1 MPASDPPASGGAGGG
16 PGGWLPG
23 RAGVEAALDRIADRE
38 PELAAWVTLADRTA
52 LLAAAERAR
61 GRLAGLP
68 VGVKDIIDTADLP
81 TGYGSPRWAGHR
93 PAADAEVVRRLRAA
107 GAVVVG
113 KTVTTEFA
121 LFDPPRTGN
130 PHDPSRTPGGSS
142 SGSAAAVGAGMVP
155 LALGSQTVGS
165 VIRPASFCGV
175 WGFVP
180 SPGLVPRDGVH
191 PLSPTFDR
199 VGLLAA
205 SAQVLA
211 LALPTL
217 AAATLPPAQIGT
229 RPPRVALV
237 RATEWSA
244 ADTST
249 RRLVEAAAEQ
259 LQARELTL
267 PDEFAGLAEAHRT
280 VLGPEAALALRGEAA
295 SGAAPSVVATVR
307 EGEAVLGTDYLTALD
322 LIARCR
328 TRLAAAITDFDALLV
343 PAAVGEAPDRRSTG
357 DPVMNRVWTT
367 LGVPLLA
374 VPGLRGPTGLPVG
387 LQLVGRPD
395 RDLDLLAVGARAAS
409 TLLDHDRS

>member
-1 MPASDPPASGGAGGG
+1 MPASDPATLGGADGG

-23 RAGVEAALDRIADRE
+23 RGGVEAAFDRIADRE
-38 PELAAWVTLADRTA
+38 PDVAAWVTLAERTA
-52 LLAAAERAR
+52 VLDAADRAR
-61 GRLAGLP
+61 GPLAGLP

-81 TGYGSPRWAGHR
+81 TGYGSPRWVGHR

-107 GAVVVG
+107 GAVVLG

-121 LFDPPRTGN
+121 LFDPPQTAN

-191 PLSPTFDR
+191 PLSRTFDR
-199 VGLLAA
+199 VGLLAS
-205 SAQVLA
+205 SAQLIA
-211 LALPTL
+211 LALPVL
-217 AAATLPPAQIGT
+217 AAATLPPADFEN

-237 RATEWSA
+237 RAVEWSA
-244 ADTST
+244 ADAST
-249 RRLVEAAAEQ
+249 RRLVEAAAEA
-259 LQARELTL
+259 LQADELTL
-267 PDEFAGLAEAHRT
+267 NDEFAELAEAHRT
-280 VLGPEAALALRGEAA
+280 VLGPEAALALRGEVA
-295 SGAAPSVVATVR
+295 SGAGPSVLATVR
-307 EGEAVLGTDYLTALD
+307 DGEAVLGADYLAGLD
-322 LIARCR
+322 LIDRCR
-328 TRLAAAITDFDALLV
+328 TRLAATMSEYDALLV
-343 PAAVGEAPDRRSTG
+343 PAAVGEAPDRLTTG
-357 DPVMNRVWTT
+357 DPVMNRAWTA

-395 RDLDLLAVGARAAS
+395 RDLDLLAVGAHVAA
-409 TLLDHDRS
+409 TLLDEDRS

>member
-1 MPASDPPASGGAGGG
+1 M
-16 PGGWLPG
+16 
-23 RAGVEAALDRIADRE
+23 
-38 PELAAWVTLADRTA
+38 
-52 LLAAAERAR
+52 
-61 GRLAGLP
+61 AGLP

-81 TGYGSPRWAGHR
+81 TSYGSPRWAGHR

-107 GAVVVG
+107 GAVVLG

-130 PHDPSRTPGGSS
+130 PHDPTRTPGGSS

-175 WGFVP
+175 WGLVP
-180 SPGLVPRDGVH
+180 SPGLLPRDGVH

-211 LALPTL
+211 RALPAL
-217 AAATLPPAQIGT
+217 AAATLPPAHVGN

-237 RATEWSA
+237 RTGEWSA
-244 ADTST
+244 ADSST
-249 RRLVEAAAEQ
+249 QRLVEAAAER
-259 LQARELTL
+259 LRADEVTL
-267 PDEFAGLAEAHRT
+267 PDDFAGLAEAHRT
-280 VLGPEAALALRGEAA
+280 VLGPEAALALRAEVA
-295 SGAAPSVVATVR
+295 SGAAASVVATVR
-307 EGEAVLGTDYLTALD
+307 EGESVLGTDYLTALE
-322 LIARCR
+322 LITRCR
-328 TRLAAAITDFDALLV
+328 TRLAAATTGYDGLLV
-343 PAAVGEAPDRRSTG
+343 PAAVGEAPDRRTTG
-357 DPVMNRVWTT
+357 DPVMNRVWTA

-395 RDLDLLAVGARAAS
+395 RDLDLLAVGAHVA
-409 TLLDHDRS
+409 TTILDRDPS

>member
-1 MPASDPPASGGAGGG
+1 MPASDPPASGGAGSG

-38 PELAAWVTLADRTA
+38 PELAAWVTLTDRTA
-52 LLAAAERAR
+52 ALAAADRAR

-121 LFDPPRTGN
+121 LFDPPRTAN
-130 PHDPSRTPGGSS
+130 PHDASRTPGGSS

-211 LALPTL
+211 LALPAL
-217 AAATLPPAQIGT
+217 ATTAPPPARAGT
-229 RPPRVALV
+229 RPRVALV
-237 RATEWSA
+237 RAREWWA
-244 ADTST
+244 ADAST
-249 RRLVEAAAEQ
+249 RRLVEVAAER
-259 LQARELTL
+259 LHADELTL
-267 PDEFAGLAEAHRT
+267 PGEFAGLAEAHRT
-280 VLGPEAALALRGEAA
+280 VLGPEAALALGAEAA

-328 TRLAAAITDFDALLV
+328 TRLAAAMAGVDALLV

-357 DPVMNRVWTT
+357 DPVMNRMWTT

-387 LQLVGRPD
+387 LQLVGRPA
-395 RDLDLLAVGARAAS
+395 RDLDLLTIGAHVAA
-409 TLLDHDRS
+409 TLLDNDSL

>member
-1 MPASDPPASGGAGGG
+1 MAASDPTASGGAGGN

-23 RAGVEAALDRIADRE
+23 RAGVQAGLDRIADRE
-38 PELAAWVTLADRTA
+38 PELAAWVTLAEPTA
-52 LLAAAERAR
+52 VLDAADGAR
-61 GRLAGLP
+61 GPLAGLP

-180 SPGLVPRDGVH
+180 SPELVPRNGVR

-211 LALPTL
+211 RALPSL
-217 AAATLPPAQIGT
+217 ATATLTRPQAQNG
-229 RPPRVALV
+229 PPRVALV
-237 RATEWSA
+237 RAAEWAA
-244 ADTST
+244 ADAST

-259 LQARELTL
+259 LHTDELTL
-267 PDEFAGLAEAHRT
+267 PDEFVGLAEAHRT

-295 SGAAPSVVATVR
+295 AGAAPSVVATVR
-307 EGEAVLGTDYLTALD
+307 DGEAIPGTDYLAALD

-328 TRLAAAITDFDALLV
+328 TRLAAATAGYDALLV
-343 PAAVGEAPDRRSTG
+343 PAAVGEAPDRQSTG
-357 DPVMNRVWTT
+357 DPVMNRAWTT

-374 VPGLRGPTGLPVG
+374 VPGLLGPAGLPVG
-387 LQLVGRPD
+387 LQLVGRRD
-395 RDLDLLAVGARAAS
+395 RDLDLLTVGAYVAS
-409 TLLDHDRS
+409 TLLDRDRS